1 MLSELINFGRQF
13 TLRETLRDQDTH
25 NWVFPQS
32 LADVFFFFVSILL
45 QAVIPTWKA
54 SAGCL
59 LLSLTWKDRETPNVS
74 VMTHRS
80 RRVYPPTADSA
91 VSVTQSGA
99 RSAQLFHFEPPS
111 KINTYYKRCMR
122 EKREVVSSSQAR
134 YSWLKRFLFLF
145 FSTCGREKQI
155 GSRVSRFLTEKGSN
169 EGNVA
174 LARPPFAA
182 VSGSAS
188 EDLIGFGW
196 LRCLQRS
203 ASPAVNTVADG
214 IAIRFSNMCQPS
226 LPWGSYRAH
235 L

>member
-13 TLRETLRDQDTH
+13 TLRETLRDQDTR

-32 LADVFFFFVSILL
+32 LADVFFLFVSILL

-59 LLSLTWKDRETPNVS
+59 LLSLTRKDREPPNVS

-80 RRVYPPTADSA
+80 RRVYPPTADST

-122 EKREVVSSSQAR
+122 ERREVGSSSQAR
-134 YSWLKRFLFLF
+134 YSRLKSCF
-145 FSTCGREKQI
+145 FFFFFFTSTCNRKKQI
-155 GSRVSRFLTEKGSN
+155 GSCVSYFLTKKVSN
-169 EGNVA
+169 EGSVA
-174 LARPPFAA
+174 PPPAPRLRP
-182 VSGSAS
+182 
-188 EDLIGFGW
+188 
-196 LRCLQRS
+196 
-203 ASPAVNTVADG
+203 
-214 IAIRFSNMCQPS
+214 
-226 LPWGSYRAH
+226 
-235 L
+235 